1 MWDDVKALNAAAVT
15 LATLVTVALVAGV
28 LAWAV
33 RQPAFAFRDVVVVS
47 PLARAD
53 AGYVE
58 AVLRGELRG
67 TFFTLDLDAA
77 RTALREV
84 PWVKHVALR
93 RQWPARLEVS
103 IDEYTPL
110 ARWNESALVDLDGDV
125 FAADYNGDLPQF
137 TGPEGRAAELASRYR
152 EFRDVIAPLGLTL
165 TGIRLT
171 PRGSWSVTAAHA
183 RAVTSAQGSGV
194 LAIELGRNEPSQR
207 LARLAGAWPRT
218 IGALMRA
225 GTSVDYVDLRYRA
238 GFAARIPGFREKPKK
253 AA

>member
-1 MWDDVKALNAAAVT
+1 MWDDVKALNAAAAT
-15 LATLVTVALVAGV
+15 LATLVTVALVASV
-28 LAWAV
+28 LAWTV
-33 RQPAFAFRDVVVVS
+33 RQPAFAFRDVVVTA

-53 AGYVE
+53 AAHVE
-58 AVLRGELRG
+58 AVLRGELHG

-77 RTALREV
+77 RVALREV
-84 PWVKHVALR
+84 PWVKRVGLR
-93 RQWPARLEVS
+93 RQWPARLEVT
-103 IDEYTPL
+103 IDEFSPL
-110 ARWNESALVDLDGDV
+110 ARWNEAALVDDDGEV
-125 FAADYNGDLPQF
+125 FAADYNGELPQF
-137 TGPEGRAAELASRYR
+137 TGPEGRAVEIANRYR
-152 EFRDVIAPLGLTL
+152 EFRDVLAPIGLAL

-171 PRGSWSVTAAHA
+171 PRGSWSVTAAHEHGA
-183 RAVTSAQGSGV
+183 

-207 LARLAGAWPRT
+207 LVRLAGTWPRT